1 MAGRASHTLPMTT
14 STDLVQRIV
23 TRLFTPE
30 QVEHVLAE
38 LLSCSDSAPPGEQS
52 RVQVA
57 VLKLYDED
65 PRRDLLAWTRAAALD
80 YRDVILW
87 AEHPSR
93 AQVRDFHDRSP
104 AEQKA
109 MRAEDRRL
117 LKAWLDRVS

>member
-1 MAGRASHTLPMTT
+1 MTT
-14 STDLVQRIV
+14 SADLVHRIV
-23 TRLFTPE
+23 THLFTPG

-38 LLSCSDSAPPGEQS
+38 LLSCSESAPPSEQS

-65 PRRDLLAWTRAAALD
+65 PKRDLLVWTRAAAVD
-80 YRDVILW
+80 YRDVLLW
-87 AEHPSR
+87 AEYPSR
-93 AQVRDFHDRSP
+93 AQVRNFLDRSP

-117 LKAWLDRVS
+117 LKAWLDRVSQPAA